1 MDRKTAIDWL
11 ESIRRGVHGGD
22 EEYDRRRKEAL
33 DMAIE
38 ALKAQESRVMALEE
52 MQEITEHDFIWIEGR
67 KDEMIYCLEVVQ
79 VCKSNERTDEIAL
92 NAPTSIIFIDMD
104 QYKDRWRC
112 WTARP
117 TEEQREAAKWDAE
130 NKRAD
135 HIRPYTELSAQTAL
149 LEHRYSGLLSED

>member
-11 ESIRRGVHGGD
+11 KSIRRGVHGGD

-38 ALKAQESRVMALEE
+38 ALKAQESRVMKFNELEDTIADRAVWYE
-52 MQEITEHDFIWIEGR
+52 AFLTEVPTIAIVCEKSIADDAYTIFDFISGR
-67 KDEMIYCLEVVQ
+67 HRVTRKTYG
-79 VCKSNERTDEIAL
+79 A
-92 NAPTSIIFIDMD
+92 A
-104 QYKDRWRC
+104 WRC

-130 NKRAD
+130 DERAD

-149 LEHRYSGLLSED
+149 LEHRYSGLISED